1 MENGKYKLLTI
12 GQFAALHEIN
22 KKTLMWYDETGLFR
36 PAVVK
41 ENGYRYYTYYQ
52 SSTLETILMLR
63 ELGVSVS
70 EIKEFMEKRSAE
82 KLENLL
88 GEKMAELDRNIL
100 HLKEIRKVLVRQR
113 KDLTDLINIDL
124 SEIKIINKEEQYL
137 AIVDTTKDMPIEEEI
152 ELQIAEIKK
161 YRLRRMYDTS
171 YGSMI
176 SVESLARGE
185 FDNYSA
191 LFMKLAD
198 PSKKKGLHIQ
208 PPGSYMRAYYRGSW
222 DRLPARYKELLA
234 YAREQGLELHG
245 YSYETG
251 INETVIDSMDDY
263 ITQIEIPVASLM
275 R

>member
-137 AIVDTTKDMPIEEEI
+137 AIVDTTKDMPIEEEV

-161 YRLRRMYDTS
+161 YRLRR
-171 YGSMI
+171 
-176 SVESLARGE
+176 R
-185 FDNYSA
+185 
-191 LFMKLAD
+191 
-198 PSKKKGLHIQ
+198 
-208 PPGSYMRAYYRGSW
+208 
-222 DRLPARYKELLA
+222 
-234 YAREQGLELHG
+234 
-245 YSYETG
+245 
-251 INETVIDSMDDY
+251 
-263 ITQIEIPVASLM
+263 
-275 R
+275 